1 MDRYLVFA
9 RTEYD
14 EPLEHRGDVEAADD
28 DDDAAKLAKERYGQD
43 WLEMSLVPVSKAYW
57 AERETE
63 EGEAEVQ
70 V

>member
-1 MDRYLVFA
+1 MERYLVFA

-14 EPLEHRGDVEAADD
+14 EPLEHRGDVEAAIDEA
-28 DDDAAKLAKERYGQD
+28 AAKLALERYGKD

>member
-1 MDRYLVFA
+1 VDKYMVFA

-14 EPLEHRGDVEAADD
+14 EPLEHRGDVEAAGN
-28 DDDAAKLAKERYGQD
+28 DDATKRAKERYGQD

-63 EGEAEVQ
+63 VGETEVQ

>member
-1 MDRYLVFA
+1 MERYLVFA

-14 EPLEHRGDVEAADD
+14 EPLEHRGYVGATSDEE
-28 DDDAAKLAKERYGQD
+28 AAKLAQERYGED
-43 WLEMSLVPVSKAYW
+43 WLEMSLVPGSKAYW

>member
-1 MDRYLVFA
+1 MERYLVFA

-14 EPLEHRGDVEAADD
+14 EPLERRGDVEAASDEA
-28 DDDAAKLAKERYGQD
+28 AAKLALERYGKD
-43 WLEMSLVPVSKAYW
+43 WLEMSLVPVSRAYW

>member
-1 MDRYLVFA
+1 MVFA

-28 DDDAAKLAKERYGQD
+28 DDAAKLAQERYGRD

-63 EGEAEVQ
+63 EGETEVQ

>member
-1 MDRYLVFA
+1 LDRYMVFA

-14 EPLEHRGDVEAADD
+14 EPLEHRGDVEASGEE
-28 DDDAAKLAKERYGQD
+28 DATRRAMARHGKD

-63 EGEAEVQ
+63 EGETEVQ
-70 V
+70 L

>member
-1 MDRYLVFA
+1 MERYLVFA

>member
-1 MDRYLVFA
+1 MESYLVFA

-14 EPLEHRGDVEAADD
+14 EPLEHRGDIEVASDEEV
-28 DDDAAKLAKERYGQD
+28 AKLARERYGQD

-63 EGEAEVQ
+63 EGEKEVQ
-70 V
+70 L

>member
-1 MDRYLVFA
+1 VVERYMVFA
-9 RTEYD
+9 RSEYD
-14 EPLEHRGDVEAADD
+14 EPLEHRGAVEAAD
-28 DDDAAKLAKERYGQD
+28 DDDAAKLAKGRYGQD

-63 EGEAEVQ
+63 EGETEVQ

>member
-1 MDRYLVFA
+1 MVRYLVFA
-9 RTEYD
+9 RADYD
-14 EPLEHRGDVEAADD
+14 QPLEHRGDVEAAGDE
-28 DDDAAKLAKERYGQD
+28 AAARLARERYGED

-57 AERETE
+57 AQKETE

>member
-1 MDRYLVFA
+1 MVFA
-9 RTEYD
+9 RTEYG
-14 EPLEHRGDVEAADD
+14 EPLEHRGDVEAASN
-28 DDDAAKLAKERYGQD
+28 DDAAKLAREHYGQD

-63 EGEAEVQ
+63 EGETEVQ

>member
-1 MDRYLVFA
+1 VVERYMVFA

-14 EPLEHRGDVEAADD
+14 EPLEHRGDVEASGN
-28 DDDAAKLAKERYGQD
+28 DDAAKLAKERYGQD

-63 EGEAEVQ
+63 EGETEVQ

>member
-1 MDRYLVFA
+1 MERYLVFA
-9 RTEYD
+9 RAEYD
-14 EPLEHRGDVEAADD
+14 QPLEHRGDVEAADD
-28 DDDAAKLAKERYGQD
+28 EAAARLARERYGED

-57 AERETE
+57 AQKETE

>member
-1 MDRYLVFA
+1 MERYLVFA

-14 EPLEHRGDVEAADD
+14 EPLEHRGDVEAASDEE
-28 DDDAAKLAKERYGQD
+28 AAKLARERHGED

-57 AERETE
+57 AEKETK
-63 EGEAEVQ
+63 EGGAEVQ

>member
-1 MDRYLVFA
+1 MERYLVFA

-14 EPLEHRGDVEAADD
+14 EPLEHRGDVEAASDEA
-28 DDDAAKLAKERYGQD
+28 AAKMALERYGKD

>member
-1 MDRYLVFA
+1 VERYMVFA

-14 EPLEHRGDVEAADD
+14 EPLEYRGDVEAASN
-28 DDDAAKLAKERYGQD
+28 DDAANRAKERYEQD

-57 AERETE
+57 VERETE
-63 EGEAEVQ
+63 EGETEVQ

>member
-1 MDRYLVFA
+1 MEKYLVFA

-14 EPLEHRGDVEAADD
+14 QPVEHRGDVEAASDEE
-28 DDDAAKLAKERYGQD
+28 ATKLAKERYGQD

-57 AERETE
+57 AEKETQ

>member
-1 MDRYLVFA
+1 MERYLVFA

-14 EPLEHRGDVEAADD
+14 EPLEHRGDVEAASDEE
-28 DDDAAKLAKERYGQD
+28 AAKLAQERYGKE

-63 EGEAEVQ
+63 EGEPEVQ